1 MPAMR
6 WTPCPP
12 PRRRRRTVVPT
23 CRKPAGPSARPS
35 NPGSTSRST
44 ARQGSLL
51 PWCVPPPL
59 PRSVEQVQCAHAL
72 EHWQCMRSGTKTAGD
87 APLDPDQCAAAL
99 PYYAAAMSTD
109 TPVFN
114 ADLLRSYDRPAPRY
128 TSYPTAPQ
136 FHAGFGEAELRKAAT
151 ASNGDPIPRRLS
163 LYVHVPFCM
172 SPCFYC
178 GCNRIITR
186 DTSRSDGYLAR
197 LYREIALTAEL
208 FDRDR
213 EVIQLHFGGGT
224 PNFLT
229 PQQLREVVDTLRR
242 QFHFSEASERDISI
256 ELDPRFVS
264 PQDIA
269 ELRAVGFNRASFGV
283 QDFDHDVQ
291 VAVNRIQS
299 VEETRAVVDA
309 CRANGFRSVN
319 VDLIYGLP
327 KQTTEGFG
335 RTLDTVITMRPDR
348 IAVYSYA
355 HMPQLFKPQRQI
367 DAQDLP
373 SAETKLALLQLAI
386 EKLAAAGYVYI
397 GMDHFALPDDDL
409 ATAQARGGLHR
420 NFMGY
425 TTHADSDLIG
435 LGVSAI
441 SHIGDSFSQNPRDL
455 PSWQI
460 ALDEGRLPVFRGMRL
475 DEDDQLRADLI
486 QRLMC
491 QGEVP
496 IGALER
502 RYAID
507 FDAYFAEALQRL
519 QPLVAD
525 GLVRVQADQITV
537 TSQGRLLLRNI
548 AMCFDH
554 YLDQPAAAAAPRFSR
569 AI

>member
-1 MPAMR
+1 MITAPIRFDPA
-6 WTPCPP
+6 
-12 PRRRRRTVVPT
+12 
-23 CRKPAGPSARPS
+23 
-35 NPGSTSRST
+35 
-44 ARQGSLL
+44 LL
-51 PWCVPPPL
+51 Q
-59 PRSVEQVQCAHAL
+59 R
-72 EHWQCMRSGTKTAGD
+72 
-87 APLDPDQCAAAL
+87 
-99 PYYAAAMSTD
+99 
-109 TPVFN
+109 
-114 ADLLRSYDRPAPRY
+114 YDRPGPRY

-136 FHAGFGEAELRKAAT
+136 FSNRFGEAQLREAAM

-163 LYVHVPFCM
+163 LYVHVPFCL

-186 DTSRSDGYLAR
+186 DLSRADTYLAR
-197 LYREIALTAEL
+197 LYREIDLTAAL

-224 PNFLT
+224 PNFLS
-229 PQQLREVVDTLRR
+229 PSQLREVVDTLRR
-242 QFHFSEASERDISI
+242 QFHFSDSSERDISI
-256 ELDPRFVS
+256 ELDPRFIS
-264 PQDIA
+264 PEDVA
-269 ELRAVGFNRASFGV
+269 ELATIGFNRASLGV
-283 QDFDHDVQ
+283 QDFDPAVQ
-291 VAVNRIQS
+291 AAVNRIQS
-299 VEETRAVVDA
+299 VEQTVAVIDA
-309 CRANGFRSVN
+309 CRTSGFRSVN
-319 VDLIYGLP
+319 VDLIDGLP
-327 KQTTEGFG
+327 KQNPAGFA
-335 RTLDTVITMRPDR
+335 RTLDTVVAARPDR

-355 HMPQLFKPQRQI
+355 HLPDLFKAQKQI
-367 DAQDLP
+367 EAADLP
-373 SAETKLALLQLAI
+373 SPEIKLGLLQLAI
-386 EKLAAAGYVYI
+386 EKLTDAGYVYI

-409 ATAQARGGLHR
+409 AQAQARGGLHR

-425 TTHADSDLIG
+425 TTHADSDLLG

-460 ALDEGRLPVFRGMRL
+460 ALDQGRLPVFRGMRL

-486 QRLMC
+486 QHLMC

-507 FDAYFAEALQRL
+507 FDAYFADALERL

-525 GLVRVQADQITV
+525 DLVRIHSDRITV

-548 AMCFDH
+548 AMCFDR
-554 YLDQPAAAAAPRFSR
+554 YLDQPAVAAAPRFSR